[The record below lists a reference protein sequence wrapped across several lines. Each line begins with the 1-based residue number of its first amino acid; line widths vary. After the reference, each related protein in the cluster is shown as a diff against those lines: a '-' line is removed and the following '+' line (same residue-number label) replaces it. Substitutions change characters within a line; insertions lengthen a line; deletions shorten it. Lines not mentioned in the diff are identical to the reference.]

1 MAGGER
7 FGAGVGGRML
17 AKKYTILY
25 TKRKSTMIAT
35 MFAVCAVG
43 GNNRDRGAGGVVAD
57 GNVSLIVNGRRIL
70 TPTGTSV
77 AAAMMQAGVPC
88 RFSVGGEARAALCGM
103 GICMEC
109 RVTVNGVP
117 HRRGCL
123 LPCAEGMEVESW

>member
-1 MAGGER
+1 
-7 FGAGVGGRML
+7 
-17 AKKYTILY
+17 
-25 TKRKSTMIAT
+25 MIAT